1 MGLQE
6 CIGMD
11 VTSKASE
18 ASSPT
23 EGSPPLETLI
33 RSAMTPASGG
43 AAFTVAFKTL
53 GMTSVFDIVRMTR
66 GVFIEQLQA
75 FDIDEH
81 GAGHAYDIAQGYAA
95 QLDRL
100 YRQQQVSPDL
110 IQARQKRTASKNENS
125 QPPDLPTYRKL
136 FNEPWNQ
143 FCSSESMAANDSPVA
158 YLRTL
163 YLFALQL
170 ETRGTAVARRLDQ
183 RRPDL
188 KGFVI
193 DSGKTLNQVP
203 TLSIVNRILK
213 DHLETSVTTAT
224 AYELLNK
231 KHYPYSLPYDAYHHA
246 CALGLGEKQLQLGEL
261 HYRVTP
267 RLLAF
272 DPDQRSIEA
281 ARRIQPLLSGLS
293 PAQIKLLIA
302 APNAGVTLYEANF
315 NLAASADL
323 KKEEEAAQ
331 ETSLRAQLSQIEV
344 FLDKTRLDANQLQA
358 LLSQKTH
365 APHQSA
371 AVTNG
376 DAADYG
382 AVYVNGGP
390 SPMALLDSA
399 SLTNTTPDRFDRLH
413 KMIRL
418 QRWLGIPFAELD
430 TLLTSAMK
438 REGNNKLVLNDTT
451 LRVLG
456 VFRYW
461 NRVHALQAEEF
472 AALLFRI
479 PTHATERG
487 VPLFDRLFRSPG
499 ATQQVLVHDGEMF
512 DSTTRQRLCAAFGL
526 SDTADSL
533 GLLIDNIPPG
543 EKTSTL
549 AAISAVYRQARVAQ
563 LLGLTVQQCSR
574 LLELLAPAYRE
585 QWAAPSLD
593 NTDARDTWKADYLDV
608 LMHLD
613 WITHWMRDSNVGVR
627 DLRRQM
633 LVVPAEVFPSLG
645 APKDEDYTDLLQA
658 RTRPLIPELIET
670 YLRDTTSENA
680 HLRYLALLTPNAERD
695 LQLPVSSETLLHF
708 MKTPDWLDDAYPQET
723 KLELR
728 LHDFYLLHRVKQY
741 VDTYGRSEGA
751 LLEYFEWAR
760 SASANKQQADTRL
773 AALLG
778 WTGKEVAILTE
789 TLGSKGVTAMSQI
802 DWLMRCQQA
811 CLKAGFSATTLLK
824 AAELTRDSAEDD
836 WKSLAETL

>member
-1 MGLQE
+1 
-6 CIGMD
+6 MD
-11 VTSKASE
+11 VTSRASE
-18 ASSPT
+18 VISPT
-23 EGSPPLETLI
+23 ESNPLLKTLI
-33 RSAMTPASGG
+33 QDAITPGHDG
-43 AAFTVAFKTL
+43 AAFAAALKDL
-53 GMTSVFDIVRMTR
+53 GMTSIFDIVRMTR
-66 GVFIEQLQA
+66 SVFIEQLQA
-75 FDIDEH
+75 FNIDDH

-110 IQARQKRTASKNENS
+110 IQARQKRTASNIENS

-143 FCSSESMAANDSPVA
+143 FCSSASMAANDSPVA

-170 ETRGTAVARRLDQ
+170 ETRGTEAARRLDQ

-193 DSGKTLNQVP
+193 DSGKTFNQVP
-203 TLSIVNRILK
+203 TLSIVNQILK
-213 DHLETSVTTAT
+213 DQLETSVTTAT

-261 HYRVTP
+261 HYRISP

-272 DPDQRSIEA
+272 DPNQSSIEA
-281 ARRIQPLLSGLS
+281 ARRIQPVLSGLS
-293 PAQIKLLIA
+293 PAQMELLIA

-315 NLAASADL
+315 DLAPSADL
-323 KKEEEAAQ
+323 KKQDEAAQ
-331 ETSLRAQLSQIEV
+331 EKFLRAQLSQVEV
-344 FLDKTRLDANQLQA
+344 FLDKTGLDASQLQA

-371 AVTNG
+371 ALTNG
-376 DAADYG
+376 DTAGYG

-390 SPMALLDSA
+390 SPMALLDAGTLS
-399 SLTNTTPDRFDRLH
+399 NTTSDRFDRLH

-438 REGNNKLVLNDTT
+438 REGNEELALNATT

-461 NRVHALQAEEF
+461 NRVHAVPAEEF

-479 PTHATERG
+479 PTHATERR

-499 ATQQVLVHDGEMF
+499 TTQQALVLDGGIF
-512 DSTTRQRLCAAFGL
+512 DNTTRQRLCAAFGL

-533 GLLIDNIPPG
+533 GLLIDNIPPE

-563 LLGLTVQQCSR
+563 LLGLTVQECSQ
-574 LLELLAPAYRE
+574 LLELLAPAYRQ
-585 QWAAPSLD
+585 QWVAPSLA
-593 NTDARDTWKADYLDV
+593 NTGATDTKNADYLDM

-613 WITHWMRDSNVGVR
+613 WITRWMRDSDVGVS

-633 LVVPAEVFPSLG
+633 LVVPAEVFPSLR
-645 APKDEDYTDLLQA
+645 APKNEDYTDLLQPK
-658 RTRPLIPELIET
+658 TRPLIPELIET
-670 YLRDTTSENA
+670 YLRDTTSESA
-680 HLRYLALLTPNAERD
+680 RLRYLSLLMPNVEGD

-708 MKTPDWLDDAYPQET
+708 MKFPGWLDDAYLQET

-741 VDTYGRSEGA
+741 VDVYGRSENV

-760 SASANKQQADTRL
+760 SASADKKQADTRL

-778 WTGKEVAILTE
+778 WTAKEVAILTE
-789 TLGSKGVTAMSQI
+789 TPGSTRVTAMNQI

-811 CLKAGFSATTLLK
+811 CRKAGFSATTLLK
-824 AAELTRDSAEDD
+824 AAELARDSAEAD
-836 WKSLAETL
+836 WKTLAEAL